1 MSGMFLRVFG
11 HAPAIEMSAP
21 GRVNLIGDHTDYA
34 EGFCLPMPL
43 ALETHVA
50 MAPAPEFRA
59 CSEEMSATLAFDP
72 FGTPRRDWTDY
83 IAGPLAELAKAGFDV
98 PPVAVAVRSTV
109 PSGAGLSSSAALEVA
124 TLRAMLALTGQTL
137 GDSEIARLAQ
147 AGENNY
153 CGVQCGILDQMAS
166 AVGRPGQV
174 LLLDCRTDTGRLV
187 PMPPEFRFAIVHC
200 GEPRC
205 LADGVY
211 NARRKMTVDAARLLG
226 VRTLRD
232 ASKAQLSALADRE
245 MLRRARHVVSE
256 NTRVLAAVEALEA
269 GDAQAFGMLM
279 NESHVSLARDFEVST
294 SALDRLARSA
304 LDMGAL
310 GARLTGAGFGGCI
323 VALLPNEISDW
334 WPRVAAE
341 NPAAWLVQGDA

>member
-1 MSGMFLRVFG
+1 MSGAFLRVFG
-11 HAPAIEMSAP
+11 HAPAIEMSAS

-50 MAPAPEFRA
+50 MAVAPEFRA
-59 CSEEMSATLAFDP
+59 YSEEMKTTLAFDP

-137 GDSEIARLAQ
+137 PDNAIALLAQ

-153 CGVQCGILDQMAS
+153 CGVQCGVLDQMAS
-166 AVGRPGQV
+166 AVGRPGQA
-174 LLLDCRTDTGRLV
+174 LLLDCRTDAGRLIPV
-187 PMPPEFRFAIVHC
+187 PTAFRFAIVHC
-200 GEPRC
+200 GEPRR

-211 NARRKMTVDAARLLG
+211 NARRKTTMDAARLLG
-226 VRTLRD
+226 VPSLRD
-232 ASKAQLSALADRE
+232 ASDTPLSALTDEE
-245 MLRRARHVVSE
+245 MLKRARHVVSE
-256 NTRVLAAVEALEA
+256 NARVLAAVEAMEA
-269 GDAQAFGMLM
+269 GDARAFGKLM

-294 SALDRLARSA
+294 PALDRLVRSA
-304 LDMGAL
+304 LDMGAV

-323 VALLPNEISDW
+323 VALLADEISDW
-334 WPRVAAE
+334 WPRVAVGH
-341 NPAAWLVQGDA
+341 PAAWLVQGGT